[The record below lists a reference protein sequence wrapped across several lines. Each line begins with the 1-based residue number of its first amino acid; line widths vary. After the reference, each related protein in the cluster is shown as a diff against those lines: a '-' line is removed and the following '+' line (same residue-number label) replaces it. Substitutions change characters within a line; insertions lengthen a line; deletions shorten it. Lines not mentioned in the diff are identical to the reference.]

1 MHTMPTNKRRVF
13 AYGHSVTA
21 KFYPQQKEATTVP
34 LTTEMRS
41 EKCFWHDA

>member
-21 KFYPQQKEATTVP
+21 KFLP
-34 LTTEMRS
+34 TEKRGHDS
-41 EKCFWHDA
+41 ASDNRNALVKVFWCDA